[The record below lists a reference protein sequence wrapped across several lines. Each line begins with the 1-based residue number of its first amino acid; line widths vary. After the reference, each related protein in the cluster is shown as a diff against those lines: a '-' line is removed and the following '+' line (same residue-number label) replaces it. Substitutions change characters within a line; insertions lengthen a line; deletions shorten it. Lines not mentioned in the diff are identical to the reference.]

1 MRELP
6 FRRLRKPLPHPPG
19 LRVPVAHDGN
29 GPNRP
34 WAIRH
39 TTCAPRF
46 SEAGSRRGSLSLYLF
61 SIWQGRRAPC
71 AIRHTTCAPRFS
83 EAGSRRG
90 SLSLYLFFYMAGA
103 EGRACQWQAPSTG
116 RAGPGSRRGSLSLYL
131 FSIWQGR
138 RDSNPQSWF
147 WRPVVYQLTDA
158 PLIHKEPHKTNNAN
172 PNYSSRPHR

>member
-61 SIWQGRRAPC
+61 
-71 AIRHTTCAPRFS
+71 
-83 EAGSRRG
+83 
-90 SLSLYLFFYMAGA
+90 FYMAGA
-103 EGRACQWQAPSTG
+103 EGLEPPVLVLETSG
-116 RAGPGSRRGSLSLYL
+116 LPVNRRPLNTQRTSQNQQRKPQL
-131 FSIWQGR
+131 F
-138 RDSNPQSWF
+138 
-147 WRPVVYQLTDA
+147 VEAT
-158 PLIHKEPHKTNNAN
+158 PLIKEVLTLFLCAGYVYRKSNKTFSTRASF
-172 PNYSSRPHR
+172 PDVGPEQIGRSSFRERG